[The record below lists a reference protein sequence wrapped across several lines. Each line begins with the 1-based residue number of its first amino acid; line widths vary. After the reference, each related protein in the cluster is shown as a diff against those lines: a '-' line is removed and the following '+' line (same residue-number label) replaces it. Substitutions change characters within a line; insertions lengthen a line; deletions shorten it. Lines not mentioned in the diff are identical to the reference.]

1 MGRPAA
7 ALKKNFSHF
16 KNIITFVTYILLTPK
31 IDVIELKELSDDIIT
46 IEHITKT
53 FDGKVVL
60 RDVSLSIKRGEFVT
74 LLGPS
79 GCGKTTLLRMIA
91 GFETPTSGVIRL
103 DGNDITKIPP
113 YNRPM
118 NTVFQKYA
126 LFPHLD
132 VYDNIAFGLKLRHVS
147 EEDTDR
153 EVVQALHLVGLD
165 GFEDR
170 DVTKLS
176 GGQQQRVAIARA
188 VVNKPEVL
196 LLDEP
201 LSALDLKLRKEMQLE
216 LKRMHQELGITF
228 IFVTHDQEE
237 ALTMSD
243 TVVVMN
249 DGVIQQQGTPKFIY
263 EEPVNTFVAD
273 FIGESNIIEG
283 IMPKDFLVDFFGK
296 RVECVDGGFSP
307 DEPVYV
313 IIRPEDI
320 KLSKN
325 LEVGI
330 WQGKVKSS
338 VFKGVHNEMIVEVAE
353 GCELQCQNY
362 AHFEPGCTVSVD
374 ILPIDLHVIRRQ

>member
-1 MGRPAA
+1 MIFYEPH
-7 ALKKNFSHF
+7 K
-16 KNIITFVTYILLTPK
+16 TDVT
-31 IDVIELKELSDDIIT
+31 ELKELSDDIIS
-46 IEHITKT
+46 IEHITKS
-53 FDGKVVL
+53 FGDKVVL
-60 RDVSLSIKRGEFVT
+60 HDVSLAIKRGEFVT

-79 GCGKTTLLRMIA
+79 GCSKTTLLRMIA
-91 GFETPTSGVIRL
+91 GFETPDSGIIRL

-147 EEDTDR
+147 EEETDR

-170 DVTKLS
+170 DVSKLS

-201 LSALDLKLRKEMQLE
+201 LSALDLKLRKEMQME
-216 LKRMHQELGITF
+216 LKRMHKELGITF

-249 DGVIQQQGTPKFIY
+249 DGIIQQQGTPKFIY

-283 IMPKDFLVDFFGK
+283 IMPQDLYVDFYGK
-296 RVECVDGGFSP
+296 HVECVDEGFEP
-307 DEPVYV
+307 NEPVYV

-362 AHFEPGCTVSVD
+362 AYFEPGDTVSVN
-374 ILPIDLHVIRRQ
+374 ILPIDLHVIKRQ

>member
-1 MGRPAA
+1 MIFYEPH
-7 ALKKNFSHF
+7 K
-16 KNIITFVTYILLTPK
+16 TDVTK
-31 IDVIELKELSDDIIT
+31 LKELSDDIIS
-46 IEHITKT
+46 IEHITKS
-53 FDGKVVL
+53 FGEKVVL
-60 RDVSLSIKRGEFVT
+60 RDVSLAIKRGEFVT

-91 GFETPTSGVIRL
+91 GFETPDSGIIRL
-103 DGNDITKIPP
+103 NGDDITKIPP

-147 EEDTDR
+147 EEETDR

-170 DVTKLS
+170 DVASLS

-201 LSALDLKLRKEMQLE
+201 LSALDLKLRKEMQME

-228 IFVTHDQEE
+228 VFVTHDQEE

-249 DGVIQQQGTPKFIY
+249 DGIIQQQGTPKFIY

-283 IMPKDFLVDFFGK
+283 FMPQDLYVDFYGK
-296 RVECVDGGFSP
+296 HVECVDEGFEP
-307 DEPVYV
+307 NEPVYV

-338 VFKGVHNEMIVEVAE
+338 VFKGVHNEMIVEVAD

-362 AHFEPGCTVSVD
+362 AYFEPGDMVSVN
-374 ILPIDLHVIRRQ
+374 ILPIDLHVIKRQ

>member
-1 MGRPAA
+1 
-7 ALKKNFSHF
+7 LVQK
-16 KNIITFVTYILLTPK
+16 T
-31 IDVIELKELSDDIIT
+31 DDIIT
-46 IEHITKT
+46 IEHITKS
-53 FDGKVVL
+53 FGDKVVL
-60 RDVSLSIKRGEFVT
+60 RDVSLSIRRGEFVT

-91 GFETPTSGVIRL
+91 GFETPTSGIIRL

-147 EEDTDR
+147 EEETDR

-170 DVTKLS
+170 DVSKLS

-201 LSALDLKLRKEMQLE
+201 LSALDLKLRKEMQME

-249 DGVIQQQGTPKFIY
+249 EGVIQQQGTPKFIY

-283 IMPKDFLVDFFGK
+283 VMPQDFYVDFFG
-296 RVECVDGGFSP
+296 RHVECVDKGFAP
-307 DEPVYV
+307 NELVYV

-330 WQGKVKSS
+330 WHGKVKSC
-338 VFKGVHNEMIVEVAE
+338 VFKGVHNEMIVEVAD

-362 AHFEPGCTVSVD
+362 AHFEPGTDVSVD
-374 ILPIDLHVIRRQ
+374 ILPIDLHVIKRQ

>member
-1 MGRPAA
+1 MYSQ
-7 ALKKNFSHF
+7 KNLYLCNVDIFLTN
-16 KNIITFVTYILLTPK
+16 KTDVTK
-31 IDVIELKELSDDIIT
+31 LKELSDDIIT
-46 IEHITKT
+46 LEHITKS

-60 RDVSLSIKRGEFVT
+60 SDVSLAIKRGEFVT

-91 GFETPTSGVIRL
+91 GFETPDSGVIRL
-103 DGNDITKIPP
+103 NGDDITKIPP

-147 EEDTDR
+147 EEETDH
-153 EVVQALHLVGLD
+153 EVVKALHLVGLD

-170 DVTKLS
+170 DVSSLS
-176 GGQQQRVAIARA
+176 GGQQQRIAIARA

-201 LSALDLKLRKEMQLE
+201 LSALDLKLRKEMQME

-228 IFVTHDQEE
+228 VFVTHDQEE

-243 TVVVMN
+243 TVVVMH
-249 DGVIQQQGTPKFIY
+249 DGIIQQQGTPKFIY

-283 IMPKDFLVDFFGK
+283 IMPQDFHVDFYDK
-296 RVECVDGGFSP
+296 RVECVDEGFEP
-307 DEPVYV
+307 NEPVYV

-325 LEVGI
+325 LDVGI

-362 AHFEPGCTVSVD
+362 AYFEPGDTVSVD
-374 ILPIDLHVIRRQ
+374 ILPIDLHVIKRQ